1 MAFWVDLVGYSS
13 AVAYGVLI
21 PLFIAGLMV
30 RQYFAVQ
37 EARLFLAHSKVEPQ
51 RAAAAAHL
59 SVHCRGKIQV
69 HLHAETV
76 VLTMLTTHL
85 RQQSSASEEEEMD
98 AMKFFADEAASKNLD
113 TLKSRKLTEML
124 TERILLSEAKTDRL
138 LAGAGPLL
146 RKYTLCCQATWAE
159 CVYRRRCPSKGALIC
174 SLEDIWMDVVMKL
187 FAVALV
193 SCVSMSNAWKWAVAF
208 SLGMAVLVWVSHPF
222 MHPQVSHLQSLSCFC
237 LALSSVA
244 FVYHRAFLARLALVA
259 PLLLVLS
266 QVRCPDC
273 TEAMAERCYQELEA
287 ELQKLPPREEL
298 KHELEVQL
306 LRF

>member
-51 RAAAAAHL
+51 RVTIHLNTAKGTLSKEVLPKRLLAAAAAHL

-146 RKYTLCCQATWAE
+146 RKYTLCQ
-159 CVYRRRCPSKGALIC
+159 
-174 SLEDIWMDVVMKL
+174 DIWMDVVMKL